1 MFISLFYNLEIM
13 VAENITLLN
22 ETNTTLN
29 AMNTTVLNATS
40 SHTNI
45 FTDFIQNMNN
55 VYFILDDLIILL
67 LFIVFIYLMLKAIA
81 LAKKLL
87 IVAVVSAF
95 FPVFLYF
102 IDPNYLVSLNRI
114 IEFSL
119 LGCILYL
126 LYVLIRPFWSIKKKI
141 FKKKK

>member
-1 MFISLFYNLEIM
+1 M

-29 AMNTTVLNATS
+29 VTNTTILNATS
-40 SHTNI
+40 SHTNT
-45 FTDFIQNMNN
+45 FTDFIQSMNN

-67 LFIVFIYLMLKAIA
+67 LFILFIYLMLKAIA

-95 FPVFLYF
+95 FPIFLYF
-102 IDPNYLVSLNRI
+102 IDPNYLVSLNNI